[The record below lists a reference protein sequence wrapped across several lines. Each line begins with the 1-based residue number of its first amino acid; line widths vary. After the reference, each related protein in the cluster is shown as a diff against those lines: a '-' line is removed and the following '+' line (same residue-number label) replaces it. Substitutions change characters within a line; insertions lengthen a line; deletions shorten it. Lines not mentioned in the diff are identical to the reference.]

1 MMPCIVVSNHASSV
15 VSRCG
20 DKVPRVSKKSAPRR
34 SPKPSLSLWLV
45 AGDRK
50 LPWGVAD
57 AADATEVVNIDGLWG
72 PNRIT
77 VTHSGSL
84 GLPSLRLDLRV
95 VDGVPLCHEVTISS
109 VDDGRGVR
117 PSDILAISVE
127 HWVAATF
134 TALAFTGF
142 EGGKGWNRTWRLG
155 SPPLA
160 GVFEQITKAQRQKG
174 TRTLTNARIKRAA
187 DIYRAKFHTRA
198 PVAAVAAV
206 LGVENRTASS
216 YIHRARELGYLPPV
230 ERRGQKK
237 I

>member
-20 DKVPRVSKKSAPRR
+20 DRVPRESKKSAPRR
-34 SPKPSLSLWLV
+34 SSKPSLTLWLV
-45 AGDRK
+45 AGGRK

-57 AADATEVVNIDGLWG
+57 AADATEVVNIDGLWV

-134 TALAFTGF
+134 AALAFTGS
-142 EGGKGWNRTWRLG
+142 ESGQEWDRAWRLE
-155 SPPLA
+155 SSPLA
-160 GVFEQITKAQRQKG
+160 GVFEQITKAQRRKG

-187 DIYRAKFHTRA
+187 DIYRENFHTRA
-198 PVAAVAAV
+198 PIEAVATRLNVA
-206 LGVENRTASS
+206 NRTASS
-216 YIHRARELGYLPPV
+216 YINRARELGYLPPV
-230 ERRGQKK
+230 DRRGQKK

>member
-1 MMPCIVVSNHASSV
+1 MPCIVVSNHASSV

-20 DKVPRVSKKSAPRR
+20 DRVPRESKKSAPRR
-34 SPKPSLSLWLV
+34 SSKPSLTLWLV
-45 AGDRK
+45 AGGRK

-57 AADATEVVNIDGLWG
+57 AADATEVVNIDGLWV

-95 VDGVPLCHEVTISS
+95 VDGVPVCHEVTISS

-127 HWVAATF
+127 HWVSATF
-134 TALAFTGF
+134 TALAFTGS
-142 EGGKGWNRTWRLG
+142 ESGKGWNRTWRLG

-160 GVFEQITKAQRQKG
+160 GMFEQITKAQRRKG
-174 TRTLTNARIKRAA
+174 TRTLTDAKIQRAA
-187 DIYRAKFHTRA
+187 EIYRENFHRRD
-198 PVAAVAAV
+198 PVQAVAAYFV
-206 LGVENRTASS
+206 VANRTASS
-216 YIHRARELGYLPPV
+216 YINRARKLGYLPPV